1 MCSYIY
7 GKAVIGRL
15 FLVQVKRLLVCEG
28 RELQVHERLL
38 AGSTAGV
45 IAQTAIY
52 PMEVR
57 SQGGMICP
65 ALSVGSQGNGGFQL
79 RHQKISII
87 HLIKE
92 TGVVVQTEKLI

>member
-1 MCSYIY
+1 MCTPPLCRSERI
-7 GKAVIGRL
+7 L
-15 FLVQVKRLLVCEG
+15 FLVQVKRLMVCEG

-57 SQGGMICP
+57 SWGVLP
-65 ALSVGSQGNGGFQL
+65 LSVGSQGNGGFQL
-79 RHQKISII
+79 RPKKSL
-87 HLIKE
+87 LI
-92 TGVVVQTEKLI
+92 